1 MTDNFAMAAG
11 VILSVLALALILLF
25 RSLMQ
30 SGAFYSIRDKNL
42 TAFFSAWL
50 AAVVYVATLGSQV
63 DAVRKCMATLS
74 GTRHVTDDDNSIT
87 QIIYGSM
94 FVLVVV
100 PSLQVIVQSV
110 ANVAR
115 WWSEGRSS
123 VRSKKTDES
132 IDNL

>member
-42 TAFFSAWL
+42 TGFVSAWL
-50 AAVVYVATLGSQV
+50 AGVVYVATLGSQV

-74 GTRHVTDDDNSIT
+74 GTRHVADDDNVIT

-100 PSLQVIVQSV
+100 PSLQVIVQAV
-110 ANVAR
+110 ANVSR
-115 WWSEGRSS
+115 WWSEGRPS
-123 VRSKKTDES
+123 VRPKQADASGR
-132 IDNL
+132 N